1 MRRPLE
7 RQIGDEHIGQAWITP
22 RKGAEILLHDVSI
35 RADSVTGFADEG
47 HERRAVPFADVASI
61 ERRQF
66 SIARTGALVIS
77 AAVASI
83 LLANV
88 LNSPGPDVMPAAS
101 PAARVR

>member
-7 RQIGDEHIGQAWITP
+7 QQIGDEHIHQAWLTS
-22 RKGAEILLHDVSI
+22 RKGAQILLHDVSI

-77 AAVASI
+77 TAVASI

-88 LNSPGPDVMPAAS
+88 LNSRGHEAIPAAS
-101 PAARVR
+101 PAASVR